1 VTSSERI
8 SILDRIV
15 GQSVLVMA
23 FGFGG
28 LALLLDFTGW
38 YTIVGAVLALVGFG
52 YAVMGPRGRVKV
64 ALSLN
69 AVALALATLIYA
81 ALLCSSRRRVTE
93 PPAA

>member
-28 LALLLDFTGW
+28 LGLLLDFTGW
-38 YTIVGAVLALVGFG
+38 YTIVGAVFALVGFG
-52 YAVMGPRGRVKV
+52 YAVIGPRGTVRKV

-69 AVALALATLIYA
+69 AVALSLATLIYA
-81 ALLCSSRRRVTE
+81 ALLL
-93 PPAA
+93 